1 MTAQIRLIQTLA
13 LATISALGL
22 AACGSTEADQV
33 SKAPSETDSQVGQ
46 IRQSNDG
53 EAFDFTAQTLQ
64 AMPRNGVKELS
75 FHIHEPLIER
85 DQEYAQYRALDVI
98 VVRATEPQPDSRR
111 DCAIEVEYHLTDAML
126 EAIDSYD
133 WQDFDNRTGEPQ
145 PSTGAVDPAKT
156 LDETEI
162 YKELGI
168 HQMQSEHSRDVPIHE
183 IIEDGVAIV
192 HINQDCAPSPMEGPS
207 EEIEFRYLYDAPN
220 ELGQIQQ
227 GRFQISEELSQYRP
241 FTNPLASA
249 EVSVMANG
257 DVHIAGYEIEDWQQD
272 VNGDWISK

>member
-1 MTAQIRLIQTLA
+1 MTVQIRLVQTLA
-13 LATISALGL
+13 LATISSLGL
-22 AACGSTEADQV
+22 AACGSTETDQV
-33 SKAPSETDSQVGQ
+33 SEVTSATDSQVGQ
-46 IRQSNDG
+46 LRQSNDG
-53 EAFDFTAQTLQ
+53 EAFDFTAPTLQ

-85 DQEYAQYRALDVI
+85 DQDYAQYRALDAI
-98 VVRATEPQPDSRR
+98 VVRATDPQPDSSR

-126 EAIDSYD
+126 EAIDSYE

-162 YKELGI
+162 YNELGI
-168 HQMQSEHSRDVPIHE
+168 RLMQSEHGRDVPIQDTV
-183 IIEDGVAIV
+183 EDGVATIHV
-192 HINQDCAPSPMEGPS
+192 DQDCAPSPMEGPS
-207 EEIEFRYLYDAPN
+207 KEIEFRYLDDAPN
-220 ELGQIQQ
+220 EQGQIQQ
-227 GRFQISEELSQYRP
+227 GRFQVNEEFSQYRP
-241 FTNPLASA
+241 FTNALASA
-249 EVSVMANG
+249 DVSVMANG